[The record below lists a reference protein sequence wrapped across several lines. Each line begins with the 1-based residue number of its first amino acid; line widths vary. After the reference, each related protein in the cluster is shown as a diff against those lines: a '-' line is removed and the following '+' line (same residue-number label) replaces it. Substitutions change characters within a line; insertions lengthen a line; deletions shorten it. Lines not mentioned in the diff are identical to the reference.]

1 MIDINFLRANP
12 AAVREDISKNFQDNK
27 LPLVDE
33 VLALDEQRRA
43 LQREGDER
51 RARRN
56 ALSAQI
62 GKLMKEKNT
71 EEAARVKE
79 EVVANNERIAAIE
92 QEAADIAE
100 KLKKDMMS

>member
-1 MIDINFLRANP
+1 M
-12 AAVREDISKNFQDNK
+12 
-27 LPLVDE
+27 
-33 VLALDEQRRA
+33 
-43 LQREGDER
+43 QREGDER

-56 ALSAQI
+56 ALSVQI

-100 KLKKDMMS
+100 KLKKDMMAIPNIIADDVPIGKDDSRKRRT